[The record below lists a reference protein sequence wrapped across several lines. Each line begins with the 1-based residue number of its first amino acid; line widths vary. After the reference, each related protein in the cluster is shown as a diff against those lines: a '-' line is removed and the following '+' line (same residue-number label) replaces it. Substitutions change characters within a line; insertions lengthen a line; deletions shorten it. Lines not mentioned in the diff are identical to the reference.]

1 MPHLEAISAQDLGL
15 VVNGKDF
22 LAVQD
27 LTEESRQE
35 ITWRGAFGYDGPVLR
50 SIRAADEDTMSFS
63 AIILKSGAAKGMNK
77 KSDMKKL
84 RDFEV
89 HVRQG
94 SETIT
99 FRNCNWTR
107 LSTRSTLTEV
117 TLDADVSI
125 PGWADW
131 QTATG

>member
-1 MPHLEAISAQDLGL
+1 MPHLEALSAKDLGL

-35 ITWRGAFGYDGPVLR
+35 ITWRGAFGSDGPVLR
-50 SIRAADEDTMSFS
+50 TIRAADEDTCSFS
-63 AIILKSGAAKGMNK
+63 AIVLKDGAAKGMNK
-77 KSDMKKL
+77 KSEMKKL

-94 SETIT
+94 VETIT

-107 LSTRSTLTEV
+107 VSTRSTLTEV
-117 TLDADVSI
+117 TLDCDLSI

-131 QTATG
+131 QAKL